1 MVYSQLIPWVQSL
14 VKALCAKV
22 VSYFLSSS
30 CSYVARNVI
39 PYLRY
44 ETKEGHGHLLI
55 RYNLI
60 ATHSCLILVVLY
72 HGNSIAYP
80 GSSIAVSFYLLDAGQ
95 STISTGVMLCIKWT
109 TLGLE
114 PPQLN
119 RLPTGTL
126 ELGYNRSAGV

>member
-1 MVYSQLIPWVQSL
+1 MVYSQLIPCVQSL
-14 VKALCAKV
+14 VKALCVKV
-22 VSYFLSSS
+22 VLYFLSSS
-30 CSYVARNVI
+30 CSYVTRNAI

-60 ATHSCLILVVLY
+60 TTHSCQILVVLY

-80 GSSIAVSFYLLDAGQ
+80 GGSIAVSFYLLDA
-95 STISTGVMLCIKWT
+95 SWFTISAGVMLCIKWT
-109 TLGLE
+109 TLELE
-114 PPQLN
+114 PTQLN

-126 ELGYNRSAGV
+126 KLGYKRSAGV